1 MKCEF
6 CRIWRDSEFEGAE
19 EAGLQPVINNL
30 SSLKKMGIRTINFT
44 GGEPLQ
50 RDDITDILA
59 GARRSGFYI
68 RLFTGGAVFPRM
80 AKELKGLIDDL
91 YISLDAPIED
101 IHNRIRGRECF
112 FQVFESIS
120 GAKRNGIRPVLN
132 FTLTRESVRYL
143 PEMED
148 ISRQNGVVL
157 RINPV
162 HHFFGLEGLEKMS
175 VEYLKRY
182 AGRKTIDLSRAT
194 LELLRRGGNEKAKPV
209 CKALS
214 TVITISP
221 DDHLILPCINT
232 MHARVPIRGELEKV
246 WSSEIVLGYRQLEGR
261 LDKCAG
267 CCDLDYILPSFGK
280 KFNRCRLLNMLSG
293 CCRGSAR

>member
-1 MKCEF
+1 
-6 CRIWRDSEFEGAE
+6 
-19 EAGLQPVINNL
+19 
-30 SSLKKMGIRTINFT
+30 
-44 GGEPLQ
+44 
-50 RDDITDILA
+50 
-59 GARRSGFYI
+59 
-68 RLFTGGAVFPRM
+68 
-80 AKELKGLIDDL
+80 
-91 YISLDAPIED
+91 
-101 IHNRIRGRECF
+101 
-112 FQVFESIS
+112 
-120 GAKRNGIRPVLN
+120 
-132 FTLTRESVRYL
+132 
-143 PEMED
+143 
-148 ISRQNGVVL
+148 
-157 RINPV
+157 V